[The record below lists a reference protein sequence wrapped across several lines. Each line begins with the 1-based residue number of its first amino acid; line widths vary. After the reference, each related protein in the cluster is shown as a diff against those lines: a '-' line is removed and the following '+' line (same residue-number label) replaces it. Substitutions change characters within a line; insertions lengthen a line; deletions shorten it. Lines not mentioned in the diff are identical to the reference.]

1 MGEIDIKKPIDV
13 LIDSLKRQ
21 INRRIEM
28 DSKKAKE
35 ISERNKDYEGWYVV
49 SEGGNKSFIGINE
62 DRFISQFGSIY
73 GCGYDLWIWEKG
85 DDGLTKKTLLFV
97 APGKLIS
104 YGIFKHSDIFPNRGI

>member
-1 MGEIDIKKPIDV
+1 MIKIEKKGALPEIH
-13 LIDSLKRQ
+13 
-21 INRRIEM
+21 E
-28 DSKKAKE
+28 
-35 ISERNKDYEGWYVV
+35 NKDYEGWYVV

-104 YGIFKHSDIFPNRGI
+104 YGVFKHSAIFPNRGI